1 MFLDS
6 SPSKERLFL
15 LMGATSGFL
24 GVALGAFGAHALR
37 DCLGSDLLDIY
48 ETGVRYQMYHAF
60 ALIAAGL
67 VTTRRRGRAA
77 PAAGWLFAFGT
88 IVFSGSLY
96 TLALSGVRAWGAVT
110 PIGGAAWLVAWAL
123 LAAAA
128 VRPRVFVAEVEEKT
142 VVPRGSGEE

>member
-15 LMGATSGFL
+15 LLGATSGFL
-24 GVALGAFGAHALR
+24 GVALGSFGAHALR
-37 DCLGSDLLDIY
+37 ESLTDDLLGIF

-96 TLALSGVRAWGAVT
+96 TLALTGVRGWGAVT
-110 PIGGAAWLVAWAL
+110 PFGGVMWLLAWAL

-128 VRPRVFVAEVEEKT
+128 TRPRVFVADAEEEIA
-142 VVPRGSGEE
+142 VLSASGDE